1 MIPHSEN
8 DSAVFEANVLI
19 VHFTLRSSMSGTLH
33 QRRHACGAVFAQ
45 LVVKKKKALRRMTDL
60 RNPLLEELL
69 SYLSLIGAV
78 VA

>member
-33 QRRHACGAVFAQ
+33 QRRHACSAVFAQ
-45 LVVKKKKALRRMTDL
+45 LVVKKKKLY
-60 RNPLLEELL
+60 EE
-69 SYLSLIGAV
+69 
-78 VA
+78 

>member
-8 DSAVFEANVLI
+8 DSTVFEANVLI
-19 VHFTLRSSMSGTLH
+19 VHFTLWNSMSGRLH
-33 QRRHACGAVFAQ
+33 QGRHACSAVFAH
-45 LVVKKKKALRRMTDL
+45 LVVKKKALWRMTDL

-69 SYLSLIGAV
+69 LYLSLIGAV